1 MSHDPW
7 MEDSNSLDLT
17 DTTETGVRA
26 PFVFTRNHADW
37 LTTDG
42 QACFARG
49 AGDSVAQSQNDAYAA
64 LTMKDTLSSPFGL
77 DSARPTLGLTDVR
90 AQPSKKDEGYAA
102 LETEGELPDTTAI
115 IQTLI
120 SHRDLIMNNHM
131 IYLIVDNRTP
141 AAVPYWPAFAAWWA
155 SRRCLVGP
163 QDERTDILW
172 ICADA
177 TTGLHKVPY
186 YWAGVFVLEAARFLY
201 PAQHFALID
210 NDCVPVTL
218 FEVKDLLQ
226 LAHQQH
232 RWADLIGYARS
243 ESSPSAG
250 IGMLLFTEAHL
261 EYNAGLVI
269 SIGNRNKH
277 SPLEH
282 DASAQTLAKSLQA
295 GRLALV
301 SRARSPVNPSDT
313 VMSGTL
319 FTPFVGVAMQ
329 SALDLCMVWS
339 LYGLYVCKHFWP
351 MPIPSP
357 EESSPGSPIKWPR
370 QSHPRAL
377 TPEGRERTPWVTSW
391 ARATFEQ
398 GMLSVLPMLTGPCT
412 VASLPGEHLFQASAL
427 PRNRMRPAIFHA
439 FGKAKIG
446 AQTALRELEQQGWE
460 TLPMAIL
467 GMPNLPPA
475 WTVETWKPVGGC
487 KFTGYSSGVTG
498 NSALR
503 FCLLVRWRAIRKQ
516 ATELFPEQRQVD
528 SLSCLPAEDGDA
540 EVESVST
547 PSSDNSAKRA
557 DRLTKAIEGDSR
569 QGSQA
574 PDSRSCTPCPQQLS
588 PSLFVPWSQVAK
600 LRGVVAVH
608 TDIEASPYEQ
618 LRAALAQP
626 KCLVPGEKEQFLQ
639 ANHDLLCHLRGSFM
653 PLEGIAPQVFEA
665 ISHHQQD
672 EFTWVTVLW
681 MVAQL
686 NEYWMGRNLLPLPSV
701 FQINCGGLGG
711 GALEGEVPPHF
722 HCMCPPVGESQVYG
736 PSLSPA
742 DVLNDQEWGVAY
754 GWSTGVHE
762 VATLFTL
769 IQNPCQK
776 WEDLGYGKAAVIY
789 QRAQLVLK
797 AARLLPAHRRLPHQ
811 AFLSG
816 LCWKLLSLQPLRL
829 LAYLPGLGCLR
840 PDVQEDPIHFTVNGF
855 SAGSYTGAVIAL
867 AIRCLWPASQTTARL
882 GAIAMP
888 KSVFAAL
895 VATAEPDKR
904 NYYLVHAAED
914 CLCDWKPTEEELGML
929 QQSLHITYVTE
940 SARWMG
946 KQKHGYWH
954 WLQCQLPAGQVSLT
968 TLKLTHPEVVPCRD
982 RIAAPMRLA
991 SWIRFET
998 VMTSDDWEGAISL
1011 LVSNLHRSDQELL
1024 VLLQRCVAGQ
1034 QIDSMEEAHALLLK
1048 NFRVGKG
1055 NLSACAQWLTEMARD
1070 LLAPIPFREVFVILA
1085 LFLPQLTF
1093 VDEAATKKDLWSSP
1107 TVRKFGLVVD
1117 VTPTATG
1124 LQGMHEYRI
1133 AFPAWSQ
1140 SAIFCP
1146 AHFQSCNYEQL
1157 ASSPSST
1164 VHMGSQA
1171 GKAYRLVLEEHGK
1184 CYSVLALLLA
1194 FATPSRKRKGDE
1206 APSEKLRRLS
1216 SPKHWDV
1223 ALAPFPEEFAPLPT
1237 SAETGLACTAPWA
1250 FPPSLCV
1257 LESRATRIRV
1267 LAIAEAGDTVTADH
1281 LLQMA
1286 SLAAEHKP
1294 TVLGIPGQV
1303 PIPYQLESTVVLLQ
1317 SLHALFQLLTSG
1329 STMQHCPQ
1337 AASFAVAL
1345 GTAARHDNGHIVSMA
1360 ASLALALRSGRS
1372 TLAVAGVFGA
1382 GKTRS
1387 LTFLLAWLALT
1398 THLKIA
1404 VVHKENPA
1412 GRAITKL
1419 LTAFDLGPDHQRFF
1433 VRPVSREEAETN
1445 IACTDYDLRAS
1456 DAASYIPGC
1465 HVVIVTTGLV
1475 WDQKGQTHSTL
1486 NTHMENVD
1494 LLISEEA
1501 QQDMDLKSAF
1511 APTVPRQPFFRLLL
1525 GDPKQSPGGVAD
1537 GQRAHRT
1544 LLLKAPLGLRAPTTW
1559 YMPHEIPGVCHMLL
1573 RHSRGFGLGDLEET
1587 AKVVGHRPLGSSWFR
1602 PEKVKA
1608 TSPFAC
1614 QLQST
1619 YKDLSRVDLDL
1630 PEGLL
1635 VGLGYAA
1642 TSPDSPLDFH
1652 QAQTAAERSGVAN
1665 PHCWSLMLPTSARVA
1680 QEVYEPL
1687 IGIQY
1692 PMLCSR
1698 MGDTWQIGTTSI
1710 RENHKIASGLRFIH
1724 WCHASPNVQ
1733 AKQNP
1738 KNDPTVRV
1746 YQHIEDQLTRAGSEA
1761 DDILALTTTREGA
1774 TNLRNYFTI
1783 AGKKANAET
1792 AVKVAGATAKHCIVI
1807 HGDSTF
1813 LSGEGRNLDYDQ
1825 ECFTRANVAYS
1836 RATDLTILACPLNMQ
1851 GMPGALQVLAALLH
1865 GVQTIHTYDS
1875 NKEPHIVGSLDL
1887 TVTQVEQAT
1896 TLFQQALLP
1905 HPMWCGPL
1913 PVCLVEH
1920 HHGKVRR
1927 LRLVLATITH
1937 LTKAE
1942 INSLVEGPY
1951 LPGGTVLHDL
1961 VYGYAADASMEPEW
1975 LVITDGQQPGHW
1987 RLLHNS
1993 SGPGRRCSVG
2003 SSLRY
2008 QPTPSM
2014 REHRSA
2020 QDYAFEAL
2028 HRVYFY
2034 DAWRAQPVLDAIGS
2048 DLILPPRPGLLVHG
2062 CYWPRQ
2068 SLPPDVLSVSDRD
2081 PDNEEQEAREGHMP
2095 SSPAET
2101 DDAMAEEATQD
2112 VVLVHSSPS
2121 ESPTIPSTEQPEDD
2135 DAHMDDTESA
2145 SSSSTEAGDC
2155 LSNHPVSPVTRPAQ
2169 EDMRAAGDD
2178 ARSAIPPQDENL
2190 PSDSP
2195 GSHFSESPIKR
2206 RPGPKAHTGRAQP
2219 KKLRKS
2225 PASTSRQPLD
2235 SVPEHGVYLV

>member
-1 MSHDPW
+1 MVMQMW
-7 MEDSNSLDLT
+7 
-17 DTTETGVRA
+17 
-26 PFVFTRNHADW
+26 
-37 LTTDG
+37 
-42 QACFARG
+42 
-49 AGDSVAQSQNDAYAA
+49 SQ
-64 LTMKDTLSSPFGL
+64 P
-77 DSARPTLGLTDVR
+77 P
-90 AQPSKKDEGYAA
+90 
-102 LETEGELPDTTAI
+102 
-115 IQTLI
+115 
-120 SHRDLIMNNHM
+120 
-131 IYLIVDNRTP
+131 
-141 AAVPYWPAFAAWWA
+141 
-155 SRRCLVGP
+155 
-163 QDERTDILW
+163 
-172 ICADA
+172 
-177 TTGLHKVPY
+177 
-186 YWAGVFVLEAARFLY
+186 
-201 PAQHFALID
+201 
-210 NDCVPVTL
+210 
-218 FEVKDLLQ
+218 
-226 LAHQQH
+226 
-232 RWADLIGYARS
+232 
-243 ESSPSAG
+243 
-250 IGMLLFTEAHL
+250 
-261 EYNAGLVI
+261 
-269 SIGNRNKH
+269 
-277 SPLEH
+277 
-282 DASAQTLAKSLQA
+282 
-295 GRLALV
+295 
-301 SRARSPVNPSDT
+301 
-313 VMSGTL
+313 
-319 FTPFVGVAMQ
+319 
-329 SALDLCMVWS
+329 
-339 LYGLYVCKHFWP
+339 
-351 MPIPSP
+351 
-357 EESSPGSPIKWPR
+357 
-370 QSHPRAL
+370 HPRL
-377 TPEGRERTPWVTSW
+377 T
-391 ARATFEQ
+391 
-398 GMLSVLPMLTGPCT
+398 
-412 VASLPGEHLFQASAL
+412 
-427 PRNRMRPAIFHA
+427 
-439 FGKAKIG
+439 
-446 AQTALRELEQQGWE
+446 
-460 TLPMAIL
+460 
-467 GMPNLPPA
+467 
-475 WTVETWKPVGGC
+475 
-487 KFTGYSSGVTG
+487 
-498 NSALR
+498 
-503 FCLLVRWRAIRKQ
+503 LL
-516 ATELFPEQRQVD
+516 
-528 SLSCLPAEDGDA
+528 
-540 EVESVST
+540 
-547 PSSDNSAKRA
+547 
-557 DRLTKAIEGDSR
+557 

-574 PDSRSCTPCPQQLS
+574 PDPRPYTPCPQRLS
-588 PSLFVPWSQVAK
+588 PSLFVSWSQVAK

-608 TDIEASPYEQ
+608 KDIEASPYEQ
-618 LRAALAQP
+618 LRDALAQP
-626 KCLVPGEKEQFLQ
+626 NCLVPGEKEQFLQ
-639 ANHDLLCHLRGSFM
+639 ANCELLSQLQGSVM
-653 PLEGIAPQVFEA
+653 PLEDIAPQVFEA
-665 ISHHQQD
+665 IYQRQQD
-672 EFTWVTVLW
+672 EIVWVTVLW
-681 MVAQL
+681 MVAQR
-686 NEYWMGRNLLPLPSV
+686 NEYWMGHSFPPLPSV

-769 IQNPCQK
+769 TQNPCQK
-776 WEDLGYGKAAVIY
+776 WEDLGYGKAALMY
-789 QRAQLVLK
+789 QRTQQVLK

-816 LCWKLLSLQPLRL
+816 LWWKLLSLQPQRL
-829 LAYLPGLGCLR
+829 LACLPALGCLR
-840 PDVQEDPIHFTVNGF
+840 PVEQDDPTHFTVNGF

-867 AIRCLWPASQTTARL
+867 AIRCLWPASQITARL

-888 KSVFAAL
+888 KSVLAAL
-895 VATAEPDKR
+895 VATAEPDRR

-914 CLCDWKPTEEELGML
+914 CLC
-929 QQSLHITYVTE
+929 
-940 SARWMG
+940 
-946 KQKHGYWH
+946 
-954 WLQCQLPAGQVSLT
+954 
-968 TLKLTHPEVVPCRD
+968 
-982 RIAAPMRLA
+982 
-991 SWIRFET
+991 
-998 VMTSDDWEGAISL
+998 
-1011 LVSNLHRSDQELL
+1011 
-1024 VLLQRCVAGQ
+1024 
-1034 QIDSMEEAHALLLK
+1034 
-1048 NFRVGKG
+1048 
-1055 NLSACAQWLTEMARD
+1055 
-1070 LLAPIPFREVFVILA
+1070 
-1085 LFLPQLTF
+1085 
-1093 VDEAATKKDLWSSP
+1093 
-1107 TVRKFGLVVD
+1107 
-1117 VTPTATG
+1117 
-1124 LQGMHEYRI
+1124 
-1133 AFPAWSQ
+1133 
-1140 SAIFCP
+1140 
-1146 AHFQSCNYEQL
+1146 
-1157 ASSPSST
+1157 
-1164 VHMGSQA
+1164 
-1171 GKAYRLVLEEHGK
+1171 
-1184 CYSVLALLLA
+1184 
-1194 FATPSRKRKGDE
+1194 
-1206 APSEKLRRLS
+1206 
-1216 SPKHWDV
+1216 V
-1223 ALAPFPEEFAPLPT
+1223 ALVPFPEEFVPLPT
-1237 SAETGLACTAPWA
+1237 STETGLACPAPWA

-1257 LESRATRIRV
+1257 LESRATKIRI

-1303 PIPYQLESTVVLLQ
+1303 PIPYQLECAVVLLQ

-1329 STMQHCPQ
+1329 NTMQHCPQ

-1345 GTAARHDNGHIVSMA
+1345 GAAARHDNGHIVSMA

-1419 LTAFDLGPDHQRFF
+1419 LTAFDLGPDHQRYF

-1559 YMPHEIPGVCHMLL
+1559 YMPHEIPGVCHTLL
-1573 RHSRGFGLGDLEET
+1573 RHGRGFGLGDLEET

-1642 TSPDSPLDFH
+1642 TSPDSPLDFR
-1652 QAQTAAERSGVAN
+1652 QAQTAAERSGVGN
-1665 PHCWSLMLPTSARVA
+1665 THCWSLMLPTSARVA

-1710 RENHKIASGLRFIH
+1710 REDHKIASGLRFIH

-1746 YQHIEDQLTRAGSEA
+1746 YQHIEDQLTKAGSDA

-1774 TNLRNYFTI
+1774 TNLRNYFSI
-1783 AGKKANAET
+1783 ADKKANAET
-1792 AVKVAGATAKHCIVI
+1792 AVKVAGAAAKHCIVI
-1807 HGDSTF
+1807 HGESTF

-1825 ECFTRANVAYS
+1825 ECFARANVAYS

-1865 GVQTIHTYDS
+1865 GVQTIHTYDG
-1875 NKEPHIVGSLDL
+1875 NKEPTIVGSLDL
-1887 TVTQVEQAT
+1887 TVTQVAQAT
-1896 TLFQQALLP
+1896 TFFQQALLP
-1905 HPMWCGPL
+1905 HPMWVGPL

-1927 LRLVLATITH
+1927 LRLVLAAITH

-1961 VYGYAADASMEPEW
+1961 VYGYAADASMVPEW

-2008 QPTPSM
+2008 QPTPST
-2014 REHRSA
+2014 REQRSA

-2048 DLILPPRPGLLVHG
+2048 DLILPSRPGLLVQG

-2068 SLPPDVLSVSDRD
+2068 SLPPEVLSVSDRD
-2081 PDNEEQEAREGHMP
+2081 TDNEEHETQEGQMQ
-2095 SSPAET
+2095 SSPTET
-2101 DDAMAEEATQD
+2101 DAAMAEEATQD

-2121 ESPTIPSTEQPEDD
+2121 ESPTIPSTEQPEED
-2135 DAHMDDTESA
+2135 DAQIEDNDSA

-2155 LSNHPVSPVTRPAQ
+2155 LSNRPVPSVACPAQ
-2169 EDMRAAGDD
+2169 ENMRAEGDD
-2178 ARSAIPPQDENL
+2178 ARSVLPLQNVDH

-2195 GSHFSESPIKR
+2195 RSHSSESPIKR

-2219 KKLRKS
+2219 KKSRKS
-2225 PASTSRQPLD
+2225 LASTFRQPLN
-2235 SVPEHGVYLV
+2235 SVPEHEQPPATLDDLATDLQLESEQRAMQILYDYQKAAGTTRDAHGQKVPLPSIQIYSDLPREWPMARLAISSKQINRLVRTFLWRRVTEQALHGSPFIDIPDQINQAYIGDLLLISEAFASPLANLFAFVKNGHPACPFITQKQLALYASPRFWQYGLLAFIARCCSFDNQHRDQGPGAAQTGEGKSQTTKEKDVDALTFMRTVIMSFVRGMEYGEQTLPTNDLFVYLPVQILPDLVTAMEQQGYKPAEVKGGTGYRPKEEGAADNPLIVVGVHTKDIVYDRYPRMPSTSWAERAYSSGALDPSLGQAFAFPSLLQLRMRIEVPGWRDLATARNPTADLPADEDSASEDTESAERSPRLALPVPVGMAETQADEADEATEDEAMNAEPSYAFAKGYGSFGIGYTRLATALGNFEQGDIGAESAVVAQWLTSGLRIAMSRTGWNLISTRFSLTKVPSPVLSVYYCKGYPLTPKMADG